1 LSDGARPAG
10 KWLRVRRS
18 LRESRFRVARASK
31 TELLLDVLNA
41 TALVYQVWVAV
52 NLGLSRIQTPPTAIH
67 AAHAWVFPVALLFST
82 LHRVWL
88 KEWFQNPKWAAAEA
102 HRAEALGVAI
112 SRLAACSQADTFTG
126 VDAGAIEQGLL
137 GAMLSEVESIVV
149 DTQSIYLN
157 VTLLVEDRADPTR
170 LFCLNRA
177 KLTRDLHTTYP
188 RVGML
193 AWRAMEDQRLAYEPS
208 FTPPVGAPKPPPYKS
223 ILAIPILFR
232 DGSVTTSLGAIS
244 IDSAKEG
251 EFDGLEAKIERRLL
265 PYVTLTKLV
274 LVYRRKY
281 NAFL

>member
-1 LSDGARPAG
+1 MNDGARPVG

-52 NLGLSRIQTPPTAIH
+52 NLGLSRIQDPPTVIH
-67 AAHAWVFPVALLFST
+67 AVHAWVFPVALTFST

-112 SRLAACSQADTFTG
+112 SRLAACSQANAFSG

-149 DTQSIYLN
+149 DKSRPLMLPLRRRTTAPHLN
-157 VTLLVEDRADPTR
+157 GSWASTSASWHD
-170 LFCLNRA
+170 
-177 KLTRDLHTTYP
+177 
-188 RVGML
+188 
-193 AWRAMEDQRLAYEPS
+193 EPS
-208 FTPPVGAPKPPPYKS
+208 KWSSGGTCT
-223 ILAIPILFR
+223 
-232 DGSVTTSLGAIS
+232 SV
-244 IDSAKEG
+244 
-251 EFDGLEAKIERRLL
+251 
-265 PYVTLTKLV
+265 
-274 LVYRRKY
+274 VY
-281 NAFL
+281 